1 LEKKNDKAEAFMS
14 GYSTQNQRQ
23 LRVGEQI
30 RHILSA
36 ELRDCFM
43 SDPALAGLNA
53 VTISEVR
60 ISPDL
65 KNASVYIVP
74 PPGEQVVDM
83 DAFMKAL
90 NRASSYF
97 RKHLSRE
104 ITLRYT
110 PRLNFVAD
118 TSFFK
123 AAHVYELLAGEK
135 VRHDVAKHDEE
146 ETRTGT

>member
-1 LEKKNDKAEAFMS
+1 MPV
-14 GYSTQNQRQ
+14 YSTQNQRQ

-43 SDPALAGLNA
+43 SDPALAGLNT

-74 PPGEQVVDM
+74 PCGEAAVDM
-83 DAFMKAL
+83 EAFMKAL
-90 NRASSYF
+90 NRASAYF

-110 PRLNFVAD
+110 PRLSFVAD
-118 TSFFK
+118 ESFFK
-123 AAHVYELLAGEK
+123 AAHVYDLLAGEK
-135 VRHDVAKHDEE
+135 VRQDVAKQDDEQ
-146 ETRTGT
+146 RTGT

>member
-1 LEKKNDKAEAFMS
+1 MS
-14 GYSTQNQRQ
+14 GYSAQNQRQ

-43 SDPALAGLNA
+43 SDPALAGLNH

-74 PPGEQVVDM
+74 PPGDQIVDM
-83 DAFMKAL
+83 DVFIKAL
-90 NRASSYF
+90 NRAASYF
-97 RKHLSRE
+97 RKHLSHE
-104 ITLRYT
+104 MTLRYT
-110 PRLNFVAD
+110 PRLSFVTD
-118 TSFFK
+118 DNFFK
-123 AAHVYELLAGEK
+123 AAHVYELLADEK
-135 VRHDVAKHDEE
+135 VRQDVAKADDGQ
-146 ETRTGT
+146 RTGT

>member
-1 LEKKNDKAEAFMS
+1 MS

-43 SDPALAGLNA
+43 SDPALVGLNA

-65 KNASVYIVP
+65 KNATVYIVP
-74 PPGEQVVDM
+74 PPGEQIIDM
-83 DAFMKAL
+83 EAFMKAL
-90 NRASSYF
+90 NRAATYF
-97 RKHLSRE
+97 RKHLSSE

-118 TSFFK
+118 KNFFK
-123 AAHVYELLAGEK
+123 AAHVYALLGDEK
-135 VRHDVAKHDEE
+135 VRQDVAKQDTEE
-146 ETRTGT
+146 EESRTGT

>member
-1 LEKKNDKAEAFMS
+1 MS

-43 SDPALAGLNA
+43 SDPALAGLNN

-65 KNASVYIVP
+65 KNATVYIVP
-74 PPGEQVVDM
+74 PPGGQIVDM
-83 DAFMKAL
+83 DVFIKAL

-97 RKHLSRE
+97 RKHLSHE
-104 ITLRYT
+104 MTLRYT
-110 PRLNFVAD
+110 PRLNFAAD
-118 TSFFK
+118 DKFFK
-123 AAHVYELLAGEK
+123 AAHVYELLADEK
-135 VRHDVAKHDEE
+135 VRHDIAKHDDE